1 MTNLERAIA
10 ALEAS
15 SEQDLVRLCGA
26 DRLTFLMLLRRWDRL
41 LAATA
46 PRRKDDGG
54 ELGLGTSGTKIE
66 KSPKTEPGPPRSV
79 GVLAL
84 LASGERS
91 P

>member
-15 SEQDLVRLCGA
+15 TETDLARLCGA
-26 DRLTFLMLLRRWDRL
+26 DRLTGLYLLLRRWNRL

-46 PRRKDDGG
+46 PRRNDADLRG
-54 ELGLGTSGTKIE
+54 SSPTKS
-66 KSPKTEPGPPRSV
+66 KNRPKRSQGPCSV